1 MTKNVTASQKIF
13 GIICCNRHTASTSG
27 GIIFAI
33 AAAAFLV
40 HRIIFELQQQQ
51 LCMCA

>member
-1 MTKNVTASQKIF
+1 MLQPAKKKSELFAV
-13 GIICCNRHTASTSG
+13 RSTQHRRPVEL
-27 GIIFAI
+27 FLAI